1 MRITFRLALLLCA
14 LTAALPAAAGA
25 AAVPAGSAVATPAV
39 ESTSPGAKTTSSTPD
54 IGGTADTSGTTSGS
68 AFAPLAAAPSGPA
81 PNVLVDAPGLGPSSG
96 VNPSDVG
103 GAIGPEYFIQGV
115 NATGIAVF
123 RRSDLAPVAGPVPA
137 LSFANAPP
145 AQEVVDA
152 QFLWDEPSQ
161 RWFYS
166 FTYKSADGTFSS
178 SGLLYGWS
186 KTADPTDLEHGW
198 CQMKIDTGTAFE
210 DRPKLSVS
218 ATHIVLGTNAAP
230 RSGNWYSRVW
240 TIPKPANGTTSCPT
254 SAQTGIQ
261 TFGTEQQPL
270 RSTDNTLVDS
280 PVPAVASDGGS
291 TVYVVAADDNASS
304 NNQIMVW
311 HVGSDGKLVADGNV
325 SVNAYSAPPRAP
337 QPSGYD
343 SLDTIDQRLS
353 NAVAHTDPDV
363 GQKAVWAQQAIADPA
378 GTGRSVVRWYE
389 LLPSA
394 CGGGTCTASARRQQ
408 GEVKD
413 SSTWLFN
420 AAISPTG
427 AGNEAVVQY
436 NSASSSQL
444 AQTRASSRVSSTPLG
459 AMSAP
464 VTIATSDAPDQD
476 FTCFDDATSHRPGC
490 RWGDYSTATPDPND
504 PHVVWGS
511 SPVIGTPPPPDGSGK
526 VGQHW
531 KSHNFAVQADADPA
545 LAHSAT
551 GTADS
556 APGGDGD
563 GVVEPGESVDVSETV
578 RNAGGSAATG
588 ISGTLQSLTP
598 GLSVTSAASPYPN
611 IAAGGTASGTSPFRV
626 SAGSSLACGAPLA
639 MSLTLDTAQG
649 RYRVPVTVPTGKPG
663 TEQSTSATGLPKS
676 IPDNNATGVSSSI
689 TLGGSGTVS
698 NVDVSIAHLTHTWD
712 GDLQIELTGPDGTK
726 VMLADRPGGI
736 NNGGDNFV
744 NTVFSDSAATPLSA
758 GTAPYT
764 GTFKPQG
771 GRLAAFAGKPL
782 AGTWTLR
789 VADVASND
797 TGTLDGWGLR
807 TSAAG
812 CGVAANVPPAASF
825 TASPDPVATGT
836 SVTFTSTSTDSDG
849 SVASQAWDLDNDGQ
863 FDDGTG
869 LTASTSFP
877 KAGSYT
883 VKLRVTDNRG
893 ATATASRAVTVTN
906 RPPVASFTSAPATPN
921 SGDSITFTSTS
932 SDVDGTIA
940 SQAWDLDNDGAY
952 DDSSAATASRSFPK
966 GGTYTV
972 GLRVT
977 DDNGDSAT
985 TTRQVTVAN
994 RAPVAAFS
1002 SAPASPSTGDSITFT
1017 SSSSDPD
1024 GSVASQAW
1032 DLDNDGA
1039 YDDGSAAT
1047 AARSF
1052 PKAGTYTVGLR
1063 VTDDSGTSTTISHT
1077 VTVANRLP
1085 VASFTSA
1092 PAAPKTADTVTF
1104 TSGSSDPDGAIA
1116 SQAWDLDN
1124 DGQYDD
1130 GTAATASRSF
1140 AKPGTYTVGLKVTD
1154 DSGASTTV
1162 SNTVT
1167 IANRPPVGAFTSAP
1181 AAPKSGD
1188 TVTLTSG
1195 SSDPD
1200 GSIASQAWDLD
1211 NDGQYD
1217 DGSAATASRSFSKA
1231 GTYTV
1236 GLKVTDDS
1244 GASTTV
1250 SHTVTVA
1257 NRPPAVGWSS
1267 APASPKTADTVTFSS
1282 TASDP
1287 DGTIASQAWDLT
1299 GDGQFDD
1306 GTAATASRS
1315 FSKAGTYT
1323 VGLKATDDNG
1333 DSTTFTKQISIGNRA
1348 PTAAFSAAPNPLP
1361 TGSTV
1366 TFTSSST
1373 DPDGTIASQG
1383 WDLDNDGQYDDATGS
1398 SASRSFAKAGTYTV
1412 GLKVTDDNGDSS
1424 TLQHTV
1430 TVTNRAPSA
1439 AFEVS
1444 PNPTSPGQSVTFTS
1458 TAGDP
1463 DGTIASQAWD
1473 LDNDGQYD
1481 DGTGATASRSFGS
1494 PGTFTV
1500 GLKVTDDDG
1509 GTATVSHTV
1518 TINNR
1523 APTAAFGVDPVSPST
1538 GDPVTFESTSSDPD
1552 GQSVSEAWDLNN
1564 DGKFDDGSGTT
1575 ASRTFT
1581 KAGTY
1586 TIRLQ
1591 ATDTEGMSSVA
1602 SHLVTVGG
1610 RPPVASFT
1618 VTPQSVETG
1627 QPASFDAAGSTDPD
1641 GTVQRYQWDLD
1652 GNGSYETDTGSNP
1665 QTSRFY
1671 ADPGNVI
1678 VGLLVTDDDG
1688 KTAETQR
1695 TLTVTQAPPF
1705 ADGPSVPP
1713 PDGGLPNG
1721 QPDPTP
1727 SPTPTPTP
1735 TVPRPRGSLRVLSHN
1750 LRTSLK
1756 RGLPLRF
1763 SSNMAATARF
1773 TLTAGSL
1780 KLGSAHRLIGAGR
1793 SSIRVKLAR
1802 RPRGQITVKMTL
1814 ISARGATRSY
1824 TLKTRLR

>member
-1 MRITFRLALLLCA
+1 MRIRTNLVLAACA
-14 LTAALPAAAGA
+14 LAAACPAAAGA
-25 AAVPAGSAVATPAV
+25 ATVPSQGAVATPAV
-39 ESTSPGAKTTSSTPD
+39 ESTSPGAKTTASTPD
-54 IGGTADTSGTTSGS
+54 IGGTADTTGAPAGN
-68 AFAPLAAAPSGPA
+68 AFAPLAAPASGPA
-81 PNVLVDAPGLGPSSG
+81 PNVLLNAPGLGPSTG
-96 VNPSDVG
+96 VNPADVG

-115 NATGIAVF
+115 NATGVAVY

-145 AQEVVDA
+145 GQEIVDA

-166 FTYKSADGTFSS
+166 FTYKAADGSFSS

-186 KTADPTDLEHGW
+186 KSADPTDLEHGW

-240 TIPKPANGTTSCPT
+240 TIPKPANGTTGCPT
-254 SAQTGIQ
+254 SPQTGVQ
-261 TFGTEQQPL
+261 VFGTEQQPL

-280 PVPAVASDGGS
+280 PVPAMASDGGS

-311 HVGSDGKLVADGNV
+311 HVGADGRLVADGNV
-325 SVNAYSAPPRAP
+325 AVSPYSAPPLAP
-337 QPSGYD
+337 QPSGFD

-363 GQKAVWAQQAIADPA
+363 GQKAVWTQQVIADPA

-389 LLPSA
+389 LLPAS
-394 CGGGTCTASARRQQ
+394 CGIGTCSTTARRQQ

-413 SSTWLFN
+413 ATWLFN
-420 AAISPTG
+420 ASISPTG
-427 AGNEAVVQY
+427 AGNEAVVHY

-444 AQTRASSRVSSTPLG
+444 AQIRASSRVSGTPLG
-459 AMSAP
+459 SMSAP
-464 VTIATSDAPDQD
+464 VTIATSEAADQD

-511 SPVIGTPPPPDGSGK
+511 SPVIGTPPPRDGSGRIN
-526 VGQHW
+526 QHW
-531 KSHNFAVQADADPA
+531 KSRNFAVQADGDPA
-545 LAHSAT
+545 LSHSAT
-551 GTADS
+551 GAADTV
-556 APGGDGD
+556 PGGDGD
-563 GVVEPGESVDVSETV
+563 GVVEPGESLDVTETV

-588 ISGTLQSLTP
+588 ISGTLQSLTT
-598 GLSVTSAASPYPN
+598 GLSVTSASSTYPN
-611 IAAGGTASGTSPFRV
+611 IAAGGTASGASPFRV
-626 SAGSSLACGAPLA
+626 SSAGSLACGAPLA

-649 RYRVPVTVPTGKPG
+649 RYRVPVSVPTGKPG
-663 TEQSTSATGLPKS
+663 TEQSTSAAGLPKP
-676 IPDNNATGVSSSI
+676 IPDKSATGVSSSI
-689 TLGGSGTVS
+689 AIGGSGTVS

-736 NNGGDNFV
+736 NNSGDNFV

-758 GTAPYT
+758 GTPPYT
-764 GTFKPQG
+764 GTFKPAG

-789 VADVASND
+789 VADMAASD
-797 TGTLDGWGLR
+797 VGTLDGWGLR

-825 TASPDPVATGT
+825 TASADPVATGT
-836 SVTFTSTSTDSDG
+836 SVTFTSTSSDPDG

-869 LTASTSFP
+869 VTASTSFA

-883 VKLRVTDNRG
+883 VRLKVTDNRG
-893 ATATASRAVTVTN
+893 ATTIASRAVNVTN
-906 RPPVASFTSAPATPN
+906 RPPVASFTSAPSSPS
-921 SGDSITFTSTS
+921 SGDSVTFTSTS

-952 DDSSAATASRSFPK
+952 DDGTAATASRIFSKP
-966 GGTYTV
+966 GTYTV
-972 GLRVT
+972 GLKVT
-977 DDNGDSAT
+977 DDNGDTAAT
-985 TTRQVTVAN
+985 THQVTVAN

-1002 SAPASPSTGDSITFT
+1002 SSPASPSSGDTITFT
-1017 SSSSDPD
+1017 SGSSDPD
-1024 GSVASQAW
+1024 GSIASQAW
-1032 DLDNDGA
+1032 DLDNDGV
-1039 YDDGSAAT
+1039 YDDGTAAT
-1047 AARSF
+1047 AT
-1052 PKAGTYTVGLR
+1052 KAFAKPGTYTVGLK
-1063 VTDDSGTSTTISHT
+1063 VTDDSGASTTVSHA
-1077 VTVANRLP
+1077 VTVANRPP
-1085 VASFTSA
+1085 VAAFGSA
-1092 PAAPKTADTVTF
+1092 PASPKTGDTVTF
-1104 TSGSSDPDGAIA
+1104 TSGSSDPDGTIA
-1116 SQAWDLDN
+1116 SQPWALLN
-1124 DGQYDD
+1124 DGAYDD
-1130 GTAATASRSF
+1130 GTAATASRVFS
-1140 AKPGTYTVGLKVTD
+1140 KPGTYTVGLKVTD

-1188 TVTLTSG
+1188 TVTFTSG

-1211 NDGQYD
+1211 NDGQFGY
-1217 DGSAATASRSFSKA
+1217 GTGATTSRSFSKA

-1250 SHTVTVA
+1250 SHAVTVA
-1257 NRPPAVGWSS
+1257 NRPPVS
-1267 APASPKTADTVTFSS
+1267 AFDTSPASPRTADTVTFTSAS
-1282 TASDP
+1282 TDP
-1287 DGTIASQAWDLT
+1287 DGTIASQAWDLDN
-1299 GDGQFDD
+1299 DGQFDD

-1333 DSTTFTKQISIGNRA
+1333 DSTTFTKQIAIGNRA

-1366 TFTSSST
+1366 TFTSSSS
-1373 DPDGTIASQG
+1373 DPDGSIASQA
-1383 WDLDNDGQYDDATGS
+1383 WDLDNDGAYDDATAAT
-1398 SASRSFAKAGTYTV
+1398 ASRSFAKAGTYTV
-1412 GLKVTDDNGDSS
+1412 GLKVTDDNGDSA

-1439 AFEVS
+1439 AFEIS
-1444 PNPTSPGQSVTFTS
+1444 PNPTSPQQTVTFTS
-1458 TAGDP
+1458 TSSDV
-1463 DGTIASQAWD
+1463 DGTIASVAWD
-1473 LDNDGQYD
+1473 LDNDGQFD
-1481 DGTGATASRSFGS
+1481 DGSGTTASRSFGS
-1494 PGTFTV
+1494 PGGLTV
-1500 GLKVTDDDG
+1500 VLKVTDDNG
-1509 GTATVSHTV
+1509 GTNTVSHTV

-1538 GDPVTFESTSSDPD
+1538 GDPVTFKSASSDPD
-1552 GQSVSEAWDLNN
+1552 GQAVSEAWDLTG
-1564 DGKFDDGSGTT
+1564 DGKFDDGSGAT
-1575 ASRTFT
+1575 ATRTFT

-1586 TIRLQ
+1586 TVRRG
-1591 ATDTEGMSSVA
+1591 ATDTGGMSWVA
-1602 SHLVTVGG
+1602 TPRVRGGG

-1627 QPASFDAAGSTDPD
+1627 QPASFDGAGSSDPD
-1641 GTVQRYQWDLD
+1641 
-1652 GNGSYETDTGSNP
+1652 
-1665 QTSRFY
+1665 
-1671 ADPGNVI
+1671 
-1678 VGLLVTDDDG
+1678 
-1688 KTAETQR
+1688 
-1695 TLTVTQAPPF
+1695 
-1705 ADGPSVPP
+1705 
-1713 PDGGLPNG
+1713 
-1721 QPDPTP
+1721 
-1727 SPTPTPTP
+1727 
-1735 TVPRPRGSLRVLSHN
+1735 
-1750 LRTSLK
+1750 
-1756 RGLPLRF
+1756 
-1763 SSNMAATARF
+1763 
-1773 TLTAGSL
+1773 
-1780 KLGSAHRLIGAGR
+1780 
-1793 SSIRVKLAR
+1793 
-1802 RPRGQITVKMTL
+1802 
-1814 ISARGATRSY
+1814 
-1824 TLKTRLR
+1824 